1 MTINFMIYGI
11 GTDIVTVSRI
21 GKMCKTYG
29 ANAVADKILSRIE
42 YLEWPSASNPVL
54 FLAKRFAAKEAFAKA
69 VGTGLRSPVLLSHLA
84 VVHDDLGRPQWVF
97 AEPLAA
103 WLAERDIHRC
113 HLSISDERAYCVAFV
128 VLETD

>member
-1 MTINFMIYGI
+1 MIYGI

-69 VGTGLRSPVLLSHLA
+69 SGQGLRAPVTLGALA
-84 VVHDDLGRPQWVF
+84 VTHDALGRPGWAFADELAQWLTARGVQ
-97 AEPLAA
+97 
-103 WLAERDIHRC
+103 RC
-113 HLSISDERAYCVAFV
+113 HLSISDERAQCLAFV
-128 VLETD
+128 VLEG

>member
-1 MTINFMIYGI
+1 MIAGI
-11 GTDIVTVSRI
+11 GTDMVEL
-21 GKMCKTYG
+21 
-29 ANAVADKILSRIE
+29 ARIE
-42 YLEWPSASNPVL
+42 AVLTRHGSRFARRVLAEIEWPDFAHSRDPVRL
-54 FLAKRFAAKEAFAKA
+54 IAKRFAAKEAFAKA

-113 HLSISDERAYCVAFV
+113 HLSINDERAYCEAFV
-128 VLETD
+128 DLETD